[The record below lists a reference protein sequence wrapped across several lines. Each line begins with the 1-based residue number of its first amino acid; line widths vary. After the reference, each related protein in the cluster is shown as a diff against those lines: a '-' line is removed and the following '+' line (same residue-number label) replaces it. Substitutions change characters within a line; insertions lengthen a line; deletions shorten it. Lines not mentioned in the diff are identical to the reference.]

1 MLILKS
7 LNMAQQLETVTEEV
21 TSTSQAQPEQVIT
34 TRKVVTPTTPPIR
47 TEHPQVTY
55 EKKKALFKTEQV
67 IWFVVGIIEVLLAF
81 RIAMKLFGANPV
93 SPFTN
98 LIYSISEPF
107 AFLFSGI
114 FRSTITGQSV
124 LEWSS
129 FIAMAVYA
137 IVAIGLIQ
145 LMRLF
150 KPVTPEEVIEHTDNH
165 V

>member
-1 MLILKS
+1 
-7 LNMAQQLETVTEEV
+7 MAQQVETVTQEV
-21 TSTSQAQPEQVIT
+21 TSVAQPET
-34 TRKVVTPTTPPIR
+34 VVTTKSTITPPIR

-67 IWFVVGIIEVLLAF
+67 VWFVVGIIEVLLAF
-81 RIAMKLFGANPV
+81 RIGMKLFGANPT
-93 SPFTN
+93 SPFVN

-114 FRSTITGQSV
+114 FRSTVTGSSV

-129 FIAMAVYA
+129 MIAMAVYA
-137 IVAIGLIQ
+137 VVALGLIQ
-145 LMRLF
+145 MMRLF
-150 KPVTPEEVIEHTDNH
+150 KPVTPQEVIEHVDNQ